1 MSRRR
6 RNNGANVS
14 FFAFQ
19 DIITAVTGILILIV
33 ILMVL
38 MLRTPTAA
46 APDPIEAE
54 TRSLAEIEKLIQ
66 EAISKI
72 REFST
77 VDFNIDGES
86 IEDLEDEIRDLEKQ
100 LESEGNSLH
109 LTLIMKVADLES
121 RLKSTLAKIT
131 EMDQQRT
138 DLTETLSE
146 FETVLSEK
154 EIIVSEASS
163 TPQLWLKMSVTD
175 KAPIPFEV
183 SSNGIIQR
191 SLEDPGFKLAV
202 RPENISQPLRDTAK
216 DADSS
221 TDYYVFFIRPSGITY
236 VDEIESLVAQEGFD
250 LGLRPLAEE
259 LELKIYN
266 EETLDFTP

>member
-1 MSRRR
+1 MSRRTR
-6 RNNGANVS
+6 SKGANVS

-46 APDPIEAE
+46 APEPAEPE
-54 TRSLAEIEKLIQ
+54 TRSLAEIEELTQK
-66 EAISKI
+66 AISKI
-72 REFST
+72 KEFAT
-77 VDFNIDGES
+77 VDFNIGDES
-86 IEDLEDEIRDLEKQ
+86 IEELEAEILALEKE
-100 LESEGNSLH
+100 LESEGDSLH
-109 LTLIMKVADLES
+109 LSLVRKVADLES
-121 RLKSTLAKIT
+121 RLESTLTKIT

-138 DLTETLSE
+138 DLTETLLE

-154 EIIVSEASS
+154 EIIVSEAST

-183 SSNGIIQR
+183 SSKGIIQR
-191 SLEDPGFKLAV
+191 SLEDPEFKLAV
-202 RPENISQPLRDTAK
+202 RPEDIARHLRDTAK

-221 TDYYVFFIRPSGITY
+221 TDYYVFFIRPSGITH

-250 LGLRPLAEE
+250 LGLRPLAEG

-266 EETLDFTP
+266 EEALNFTP

>member
-1 MSRRR
+1 MSRRIR
-6 RNNGANVS
+6 SKGANVS

-38 MLRTPTAA
+38 MLRTFCRTEPTVT
-46 APDPIEAE
+46 E
-54 TRSLAEIEKLIQ
+54 TRSLAEIEQLIQ
-66 EAISKI
+66 KAISKI
-72 REFST
+72 KEFAT
-77 VDFNIDGES
+77 VDFNIGDES
-86 IEDLEDEIRDLEKQ
+86 IEELELVLVEEE
-100 LESEGNSLH
+100 LESEGDSLH
-109 LTLIMKVADLES
+109 LVSKEGCGPRITPTTLCRGKWIRNAL
-121 RLKSTLAKIT
+121 
-131 EMDQQRT
+131 QRT
-138 DLTETLSE
+138 FQSLRQFYRRKLS
-146 FETVLSEK
+146 FR
-154 EIIVSEASS
+154 AST

-183 SSNGIIQR
+183 SSKGIIQR
-191 SLEDPGFKLAV
+191 SLEDPEFKLAV
-202 RPENISQPLRDTAK
+202 RPENISQHLRDIAK